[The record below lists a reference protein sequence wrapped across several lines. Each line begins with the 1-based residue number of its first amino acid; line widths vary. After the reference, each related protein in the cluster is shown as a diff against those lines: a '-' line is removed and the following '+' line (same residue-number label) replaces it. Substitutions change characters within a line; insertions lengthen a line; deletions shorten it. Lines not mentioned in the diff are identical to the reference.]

1 MNITNLIDTIL
12 SIRNMS
18 RRQLAIDAKIP
29 PSSFQSAMERGDF
42 SISMLKKI
50 ADTLQVPMNSLISD
64 EEDKNI
70 NFIAIARL
78 AAALNVPP
86 SILTDLPL
94 ATDVPPQ
101 EDSDLSPEKLREID
115 RRLWLLTNFEKLNEL
130 GKDTANIRI
139 EELTQLQKY
148 QKQKN

>member
-50 ADTLQVPMNSLISD
+50 ADTLQVPINSLISD

-94 ATDVPPQ
+94 FPPKKI
-101 EDSDLSPEKLREID
+101 PIC
-115 RRLWLLTNFEKLNEL
+115 
-130 GKDTANIRI
+130 
-139 EELTQLQKY
+139 LQK
-148 QKQKN
+148 N